1 MLNKRH
7 IVYQIK
13 SNSTVSTMSTAL
25 YRSVSS
31 CGYVTL
37 LWDSRPLERQ
47 ESRRRQDAPLAV
59 GARAHVGGCVDCTYG
74 VTGADQEIRQPLGD
88 AGGCVAFPLLY
99 VVAAQNREFSFQPRT
114 QKSKKWVGNKPRHW
128 PVVQISSV
136 LLIRAWAQVPLAW
149 SSRDAVKQNEQ
160 DVDQGRHSQVR
171 HIEGRLLWAVS
182 ANSLLGLKQSTVC
195 PSVSHTSA
203 NSYRL
208 PSS

>member
-1 MLNKRH
+1 
-7 IVYQIK
+7 
-13 SNSTVSTMSTAL
+13 MSTAL

-99 VVAAQNREFSFQPRT
+99 VVAASEY
-114 QKSKKWVGNKPRHW
+114 K
-128 PVVQISSV
+128 
-136 LLIRAWAQVPLAW
+136 
-149 SSRDAVKQNEQ
+149 D
-160 DVDQGRHSQVR
+160 
-171 HIEGRLLWAVS
+171 
-182 ANSLLGLKQSTVC
+182 
-195 PSVSHTSA
+195 
-203 NSYRL
+203 
-208 PSS
+208 